1 LSYLDEKGKSKSG
14 YQFKS
19 RKIFDVNCVK
29 MSKLTF
35 RVGIKRRKIDEF
47 RSEVFTGDH
56 RYCAG
61 FDCGWRSDCCIAL
74 IYAEGECTRPP
85 DLPIVTPLAKI
96 FCQFVNFSF
105 FVIDV
110 MLLTSLF
117 CVA

>member
-19 RKIFDVNCVK
+19 RKIFDVNCAK

-47 RSEVFTGDH
+47 RSEVFAVHH

-61 FDCGWRSDCCIAL
+61 SDCCGWSDGCAAL
-74 IYAEGECTRPP
+74 IYAEGEPSP
-85 DLPIVTPLAKI
+85 SLPIVTPLAKI
-96 FCQFVNFSF
+96 FCHFVNFSF

-117 CVA
+117 CVAT